1 LGEVLEDHV
10 RTHFSGTPANVEARE
25 QLLDVVHS
33 YFK

>member
-1 LGEVLEDHV
+1 VLQDHV
-10 RTHFSGTPANVEARE
+10 RKHFSSTAANVEASE